1 MPKVEAILLAAIAN
15 MLVGALWYS
24 EYLFGTMWRKLT
36 RLRDREIKV
45 AQGSAYRAS
54 FISALLMAYV
64 MAYLFQFTKVETF
77 GQAAS
82 AGVWLWVG
90 FVFTTHLTTTFFGRR
105 SLLLMM
111 IDVGYFL
118 MAMMVMGAVFLLFPS
133 K

>member
-1 MPKVEAILLAAIAN
+1 MPKIEAILLAAIAN

-54 FISALLMAYV
+54 FISAILMAYV
-64 MAYLFQFTKVETF
+64 MAYLFQFTQVETV

-82 AGVWLWVG
+82 AGVWLWLG
-90 FVFTTHLTTTFFGRR
+90 FVFTTHLTTTFFSRR
-105 SLLLMM
+105 SLLLML
-111 IDVGYFL
+111 IDTGYFL
-118 MAMMVMGAVFLLFPS
+118 IAMVVMGAVFLLFPG